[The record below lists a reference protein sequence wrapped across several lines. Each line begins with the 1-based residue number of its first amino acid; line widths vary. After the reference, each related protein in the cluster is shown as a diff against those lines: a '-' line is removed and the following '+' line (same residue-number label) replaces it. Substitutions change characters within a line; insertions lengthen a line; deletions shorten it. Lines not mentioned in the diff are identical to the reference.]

1 MFRKKTR
8 TIGDILNQVMRQEGL
23 ETPLYQ
29 RRLVGAWE
37 EVVGDIIAKYT
48 ENKYIKNQTLF
59 VKIANPALRADLTM
73 MKTKLVKELNSRVGS
88 FVISDIRIY

>member
-48 ENKYIKNQTLF
+48 ENKHIKNQTLF

-73 MKTKLVKELNSRVGS
+73 MKSKLVKELNSRVGS